1 MDEMTRDMRVASWN
15 DRDPALVA
23 LCFKV
28 PLKFRRWFK
37 MEALKR
43 DVTMTELLV
52 MAVENYTET
61 RADEE

>member
-1 MDEMTRDMRVASWN
+1 MDERIRDIQVVS
-15 DRDPALVA
+15 RDNPDLVA

-43 DVTMTELLV
+43 DVTMTELLIR
-52 MAVENYTET
+52 AVESYATPGKG
-61 RADEE
+61 DE

>member
-1 MDEMTRDMRVASWN
+1 MDERIQDIRAPSP
-15 DRDPALVA
+15 DDPALVA

-43 DVTMTELLV
+43 DVTMTELLIR
-52 MAVENYTET
+52 AVESYAGMSA
-61 RADEE
+61 ADE

>member
-1 MDEMTRDMRVASWN
+1 MDEMIRDLSVAS
-15 DRDPALVA
+15 RDDPGLVA

-52 MAVENYTET
+52 
-61 RADEE
+61 RAIESYAALSEEDE